1 MRFCFGPV
9 PSRRLG
15 RSLGVDIL
23 PRKTCNLNCIYCE
36 LGPTK
41 TYACVRAEYTPVLEI
56 CREIKEA
63 VAGGTDFDALT
74 ITASGEPT
82 LHATLGEILAC
93 ARALTDRPLAVLTNG
108 TLFIDPAV
116 RRDVAQA
123 DIVLPS
129 LDAALARSF
138 RRVDRPALCVEF
150 GGIISGL
157 AALRKEFSG
166 RIWLET
172 LLVKGVNDAEED
184 LIALREA
191 YARIGPDAVHLN
203 TVVRPPAVP
212 WARPLTGRELDEA
225 RAFLQE
231 GLDVPVEI
239 VADTKKRLAEGFH
252 PLLEREILDMLLRRP
267 MRQDEIANLI
277 NCDGDAVGRVIS
289 GLLAQGRVSEEDFEG
304 KTYYRGIVAN

>member
-1 MRFCFGPV
+1 MQFCFGPV

-56 CREIKEA
+56 CREINE
-63 VAGGTDFDALT
+63 VIAGGVEFDALT

-82 LHATLGEILAC
+82 LHASLGKILAC
-93 ARALTDRPLAVLTNG
+93 ARALTDRPLTVLTNG
-108 TLFIDPAV
+108 TLFVDPAV
-116 RRDVAQA
+116 RRDVAPA

-138 RRVDRPALCVEF
+138 RRVDRPALCVDFE
-150 GGIISGL
+150 GIVSGL
-157 AALRKEFSG
+157 ESLRKEFAG

-172 LLVKGVNDAEED
+172 LLVKGVNDTEED
-184 LIALREA
+184 LTALRHA
-191 YARIGPDAVHLN
+191 YARIRPDAVQLN
-203 TVVRPPAVP
+203 TVARPPAVS
-212 WARPLTGRELDEA
+212 WARPLIGHELEEA
-225 RAFLQE
+225 RAFLQQ
-231 GLDVPVEI
+231 GLGVPIEI
-239 VADTKKRLAEGFH
+239 VVDSKKGLAEGFH

-267 MRQDEIANLI
+267 MRQDEIADLFG
-277 NCDGDAVGRVIS
+277 CGEDAVSRVIT
-289 GLLAQGRVSEEDFEG
+289 GLLAQGRVREEDFEG
-304 KTYYRGIVAN
+304 KTYYRAAEGI